1 MKTPRELLLEHHR
14 QADSKLDALRRETLA
29 SLEEAAPE
37 RSPISWRDLWR
48 SLRWHLAGLS
58 AAWVFVLFLNLDT
71 GRSPQLVATI
81 APAKIPSPQIIMVS
95 LRENRR
101 QLAEMIDSRPPEK
114 EPRELALPKPRSE
127 LRGKTLIA

>member
-14 QADSKLDALRRETLA
+14 PAVSKLDALRRETLA
-29 SLEEAAPE
+29 SVEKTAPE
-37 RSPISWRDLWR
+37 RSPIAWRDVWR

-58 AAWVFVLFLNLDT
+58 AVWVFVLFLNLDT
-71 GRSPQLVATI
+71 SRSPQMTATI
-81 APAKIPSPQIIMVS
+81 APAKIPSPQIIMMS

-101 QLAEMIDSRPPEK
+101 QLFEMIGARPEES
-114 EPRELALPKPRSE
+114 EPRELVLPRPRSD

>member
-1 MKTPRELLLEHHR
+1 MKTPRELLLEQHR
-14 QADSKLDALRRETLA
+14 QAASKLDAIRRETLA
-29 SLEEAAPE
+29 SMEKTARE
-37 RSPISWRDLWR
+37 RSPISWRDVWH

-58 AAWVFVLFLNLDT
+58 AVWVFVLFLNLDT
-71 GRSPQLVATI
+71 GRSPQMMANI
-81 APAKIPSPQIIMVS
+81 APAKIPSPQIIVVS

-127 LRGKTLIA
+127 LRGETLIA

>member
-1 MKTPRELLLEHHR
+1 MEKTAR
-14 QADSKLDALRRETLA
+14 
-29 SLEEAAPE
+29 E
-37 RSPISWRDLWR
+37 RSPISWRDVWH

-58 AAWVFVLFLNLDT
+58 AVWVFVLFLNLDT
-71 GRSPQLVATI
+71 GRSPQMMANI
-81 APAKIPSPQIIMVS
+81 APAKIPSPQIIVVS

-127 LRGKTLIA
+127 LRGETLIA